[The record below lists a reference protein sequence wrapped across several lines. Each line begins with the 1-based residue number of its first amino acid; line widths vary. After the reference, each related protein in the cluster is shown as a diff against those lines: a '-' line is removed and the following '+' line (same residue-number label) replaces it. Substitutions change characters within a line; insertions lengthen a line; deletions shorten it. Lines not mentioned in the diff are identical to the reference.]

1 MKKSFKRIIAT
12 VMAISTAAVSGL
24 SVTANAAN
32 EASDA
37 ELTKTAEQAVMENM
51 AVIAKSSEPFYYP
64 EYDSY
69 DTMQL
74 APTEHYLVGLP
85 VGNVSLPR
93 SLGVYFYL
101 NTNILSDSSSPIS
114 ASHFSICPGYE
125 GYASFGTISSST
137 PSTAV
142 KRIFARFNVN
152 GKSEEYSPLFTY
164 HLEGVENLTE
174 ILDSEADLD
183 GFTSESTLAPSSVLT
198 TNKSSVILRKSVYAL
213 GDVDRDGDVDNDD
226 VAAVQKYVA
235 NLCEGAVGRTED
247 EKAYDEAVFL
257 LAADFNRDGIV
268 DISDAVGIL
277 QYYQK
282 NNK

>member
-37 ELTKTAEQAVMENM
+37 ELTKIAEQAVMENM
-51 AVIAKSSEPFYYP
+51 AAIAKSSEPFYYP

-69 DTMQL
+69 DSSQI
-74 APTEHYLVGLP
+74 APTEHYLVALP
-85 VGNVSLPR
+85 EKNVSLPS
-93 SLGVYFYL
+93 SLGVYL
-101 NTNILSDSSSPIS
+101 CVNTNILTDNPI
-114 ASHFSICPGYE
+114 ASKYYTVCPGYE
-125 GYASFGTISSST
+125 GLAAIGTISSST
-137 PSTAV
+137 ATSSI
-142 KRIFARFNVN
+142 KNIFVRLNIWAKPT
-152 GKSEEYSPLFTY
+152 GYSPLFTY
-164 HLEGVENLTE
+164 HLEGVENNNGVLNE
-174 ILDSEADLD
+174 LAVHKM
-183 GFTSESTLAPSSVLT
+183 TSWSSNAPSSELR
-198 TNKSSVILRKSVYAL
+198 TNDSNITLKKSVYAL
-213 GDVDRDGDVDNDD
+213 CDVDRDGDVDNDD

-235 NLCEGAVGRTED
+235 NLCKGAVGRTE
-247 EKAYDEAVFL
+247 EESAYDKAVFL
-257 LAADFNRDGIV
+257 LAADFNRDGDV